1 MGKAGATGP
10 GIFPTGRSAIR
21 TIEQVL
27 FGIGLLILFWCAW
40 RSAEARVYQASH
52 EARFEEHRSPG
63 SPDETVAPT
72 KRTAIREGEALGRIE
87 IPRIGLAAVV
97 AEGEKEAT
105 LRLAVGHIPGTAL
118 PGENGNV
125 GLAGHRDGF
134 FRPLARIRLHDE
146 IRLTVEGGRS
156 FLYRVDSTAVVA
168 PSDVSVLAPGSGDSL
183 TLVTCYPFGYIGP
196 APRRFVVRALR
207 LPI

>member
-1 MGKAGATGP
+1 M
-10 GIFPTGRSAIR
+10 R
-21 TIEQVL
+21 TIERVL
-27 FGIGLLILFWCAW
+27 FGIGSLILFWCAW

-52 EARFEEHRSPG
+52 EARFEERRFPA
-63 SPDETVAPT
+63 SPDESLSPSPSTRV
-72 KRTAIREGEALGRIE
+72 REGEALGRIE
-87 IPRIGLAAVV
+87 IPRIGLTAVI

-105 LRLAVGHIPGTAL
+105 LRLAVGHITGTAL

-146 IRLTVEGGRS
+146 IRLTVERGRS
-156 FLYRVDSTAVVA
+156 FLYRVESTSVVD
-168 PSDVSVLAPGSGDSL
+168 PSDVSVLARGPEDSL

-196 APRRFVVRALR
+196 APRRFVVRATR
-207 LPI
+207 LPV